1 MTTHPT
7 TNSAESNTTSAS
19 ALPATPQVVLPN
31 APRERRS
38 SGAGTTLL
46 LVFGGVAAVM
56 FLAVSMSFVAFL
68 FLGVNVRHATAHSA
82 ATAVEEQSQR
92 ETPAPAPATHAPTPR

>member
-1 MTTHPT
+1 MNSNDPTMSAQSNPT
-7 TNSAESNTTSAS
+7 TAS
-19 ALPATPQVVLPN
+19 ALPATPHVVMPT
-31 APRERRS
+31 APREKLSR
-38 SGAGTTLL
+38 GAGTTLL

-56 FLAVSMSFVAFL
+56 FLVVSMSFVAFL

-92 ETPAPAPATHAPTPR
+92 ELPAPAPATHAPTPR